1 MKKGD
6 FKNLLQGIK
15 EVGLIRA
22 KKLKPSR
29 VFDYKP
35 NLKVIRKKFKMS
47 QSQFADLIGVSIF
60 TLRNWEQGRTEPDGA
75 ARSLLTVAE
84 KRPKAVFEALHG

>member
-1 MKKGD
+1 MKKKD
-6 FKNLLQGIK
+6 FENLLQGVK

-29 VFDYKP
+29 VFELKP
-35 NLKVIRKKFKMS
+35 KVKVIRKKFKMS
-47 QSQFADLIGVSIF
+47 QAQFADLIGVSIF

-75 ARSLLTVAE
+75 ARSLLTVAD
-84 KRPKAVFEALHG
+84 KKPKAVFEALHG